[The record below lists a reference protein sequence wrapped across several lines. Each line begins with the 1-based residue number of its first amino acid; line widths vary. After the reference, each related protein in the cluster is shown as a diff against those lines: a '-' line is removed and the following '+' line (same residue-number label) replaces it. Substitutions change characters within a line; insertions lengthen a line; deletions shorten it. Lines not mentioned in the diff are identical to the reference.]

1 MNKFDRYIKINK
13 KAWNKKTPVHIKSN
27 FYKNDQFIKVK
38 NSLNAIEINAIGNVN
53 EKSLLHLQC
62 HFGQDSISLARMG
75 AKVTGVDFSEIAI
88 REAIKL
94 SKKINIP
101 VKFLKSNVLDLNL
114 NKEFDIVFSSYGA
127 IGWLP
132 DLNIWA
138 KNIATHLRKDGLFL
152 LTEFHPFFE
161 FIKDSSNNYF
171 YDPNPLI
178 EIEKGSYTDGGVG
191 LTTETYWWNH
201 SLSDIFYALK
211 SNGLILTHFE
221 EFDYCPYP
229 LDGMIEK
236 EKGKYILETKKN
248 NSIPYVFNLK
258 ATNKKNSK

>member
-101 VKFLKSNVLDLNL
+101 VKFCFGQDDSTVVDKLHIKVKICVLQSLDHNLQIILAFASHSN
-114 NKEFDIVFSSYGA
+114 
-127 IGWLP
+127 
-132 DLNIWA
+132 
-138 KNIATHLRKDGLFL
+138 
-152 LTEFHPFFE
+152 
-161 FIKDSSNNYF
+161 
-171 YDPNPLI
+171 
-178 EIEKGSYTDGGVG
+178 
-191 LTTETYWWNH
+191 
-201 SLSDIFYALK
+201 
-211 SNGLILTHFE
+211 
-221 EFDYCPYP
+221 
-229 LDGMIEK
+229 
-236 EKGKYILETKKN
+236 
-248 NSIPYVFNLK
+248 
-258 ATNKKNSK
+258 